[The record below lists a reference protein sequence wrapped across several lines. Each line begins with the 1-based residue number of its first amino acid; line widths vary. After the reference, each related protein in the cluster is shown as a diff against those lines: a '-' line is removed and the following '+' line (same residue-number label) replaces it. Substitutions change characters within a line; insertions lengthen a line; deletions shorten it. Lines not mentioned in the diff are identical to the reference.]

1 MKYLWFT
8 LTGNFFLSPSLPL
21 SSPTEAVMYETLKY
35 KQSRSCRSQDPCL
48 IFLKLGD
55 MLEKNKNL
63 YPQSLAQYNY

>member
-1 MKYLWFT
+1 
-8 LTGNFFLSPSLPL
+8 
-21 SSPTEAVMYETLKY
+21 MYETLKY

-63 YPQSLAQYNY
+63 YPQSLAQYNYSKKKKKITGWLG

>member
-1 MKYLWFT
+1 
-8 LTGNFFLSPSLPL
+8 
-21 SSPTEAVMYETLKY
+21 MYETLKY